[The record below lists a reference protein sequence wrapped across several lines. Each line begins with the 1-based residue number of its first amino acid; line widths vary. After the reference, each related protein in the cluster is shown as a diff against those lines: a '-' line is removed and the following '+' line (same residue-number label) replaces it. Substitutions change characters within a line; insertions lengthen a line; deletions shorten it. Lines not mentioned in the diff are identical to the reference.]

1 MVFTFSRARSQR
13 RKTWIEAK
21 IPHQANLTIICNN
34 QLLYQIHIL
43 WRRKVNLLM
52 RSSES
57 EFINE
62 EFRHEDVEDPSQGFV
77 D

>member
-1 MVFTFSRARSQR
+1 
-13 RKTWIEAK
+13 
-21 IPHQANLTIICNN
+21 
-34 QLLYQIHIL
+34 
-43 WRRKVNLLM
+43 M